1 MLTTIHIIMTIIEAI
16 LAAIGSLTII
26 QKVKERIAVEK
37 AVVEADAVDAKAVV
51 DAVEVKEKE
60 VVTDITDIKD

>member
-37 AVVEADAVDAKAVV
+37 AVVEADAVAAKAVV